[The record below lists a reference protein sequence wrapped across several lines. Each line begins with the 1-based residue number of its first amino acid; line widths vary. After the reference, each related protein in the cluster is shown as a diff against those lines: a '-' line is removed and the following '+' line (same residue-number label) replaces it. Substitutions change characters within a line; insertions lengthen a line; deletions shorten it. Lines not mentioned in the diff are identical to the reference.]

1 MKWFKNW
8 KLAAYTLLLLSAS
21 SCSNNGP
28 KPSSDMVE
36 SATQS
41 IKLEEV
47 VYTLDSLTMNGFVAY
62 DSASTKKRPVV
73 LVVHEWWGI
82 NDYAKSR
89 AKKLAELGYLAMAID
104 LYGNGKQAD
113 NPEMAG
119 KLAGPFYQQ
128 PLMAKARFDAALA
141 KVKLMDIADTNQIA
155 AIGYCFGGAQV
166 LNMARLG
173 SPLKAV
179 VSFHGNLV
187 GVPADKMKLKANVL
201 VCHGQDD
208 KFVSSAEVAQFKK
221 QMDSIGATYTFKS
234 YPNATH
240 AFTNPDATDM
250 GKKFSIPIA
259 YNAAADS
266 TSWNDMKLFLGNV
279 FK

>member
-1 MKWFKNW
+1 M
-8 KLAAYTLLLLSAS
+8 
-21 SCSNNGP
+21 
-28 KPSSDMVE
+28 
-36 SATQS
+36 
-41 IKLEEV
+41 
-47 VYTLDSLTMNGFVAY
+47 
-62 DSASTKKRPVV
+62 
-73 LVVHEWWGI
+73 
-82 NDYAKSR
+82 
-89 AKKLAELGYLAMAID
+89 
-104 LYGNGKQAD
+104 
-113 NPEMAG
+113 
-119 KLAGPFYQQ
+119 
-128 PLMAKARFDAALA
+128 
-141 KVKLMDIADTNQIA
+141 
-155 AIGYCFGGAQV
+155 

-187 GVPADKMKLKANVL
+187 GVPADKMTLKANVL
-201 VCHGQDD
+201 ICHGEDD
-208 KFVSSAEVAQFKK
+208 KFVSPAEVAQFKK

-266 TSWNDMKLFLGNV
+266 TSWNDMKLFLGNI